1 LPVFAPSKEKALVT
15 WIKRTSQPSA
25 DEVALFEELVRQYE
39 QQMYRVAY
47 RLTGNHED
55 AQDLIQDALYE
66 AFRNFDRFEPGT
78 RFDRWLYRIMTNR
91 HIDRVRKQSKVTVLS
106 LDQPQESDDGREQSW
121 ELPDEEED
129 PAEKVIREVL
139 DERIQEA
146 LDELP
151 EEYRLAVIL
160 ADLEDLT
167 YEEVSQVLGCPIGT
181 VRSRLHRG
189 RNLLREK
196 LKTLY
201 GRD

>member
-1 LPVFAPSKEKALVT
+1 MVT